1 MKTLPRKIAVVI
13 LTLVLAASAFAGQ
26 IQCPG
31 AASTDT
37 GTTPD
42 TTETITTETST
53 LDTAIT
59 VVLIA
64 TSLPPY

>member
-13 LTLVLAASAFAGQ
+13 LTLVLAGSALAGQ

-31 AASTDT
+31 AASTDI
-37 GTTPD
+37 GANPD
-42 TTETITTETST
+42 TTETITTEIST
-53 LDTAIT
+53 IDIVAT
-59 VVLIA
+59 VILVI